1 MTIPPADA
9 PFPTVRL
16 LTVISATAAVLLVLW
31 TVVKLGGIVDE
42 GVYRGAVLGLIAATG
57 SHILGTFF
65 GAYLSASP
73 ADAGKPARS
82 LMAAYLGSTTV
93 RFLATP
99 ALALSLYFLLPQ
111 KPAPLLLGAAT
122 GHLLIMVADVAAL
135 LRFVQGSA
143 RSSAPNA

>member
-1 MTIPPADA
+1 MTSSSGNA

-16 LTVISATAAVLLVLW
+16 LAVISATAAALLVLW
-31 TVVKLGGIVDE
+31 TVVKVGGIVDE
-42 GVYRGAVLGLIAATG
+42 DVYRGAVLGLVAAAA
-57 SHILGTFF
+57 SHIVGTFF
-65 GAYLSASP
+65 GAYLSAAP
-73 ADAGKPARS
+73 ADAGRPARP

-122 GHLLIMVADVAAL
+122 GHLLIMAADVAAL